1 MEGLTIDTDSTRRV
15 AEALAIGL
23 LVGIERYKSRSESEK
38 GSAGVRTFAAFGL
51 LGGVCGLLAQ
61 PTFTLAAFAAIAAL
75 IIVGYYRES
84 THAVGLTTEISAL
97 LVFWLGVLVYTRE
110 ALAISAAIVL
120 TLLLA
125 SKDALHRFVKD
136 SVTETELFD
145 TLKYLAVVLVV
156 FPLLPDRNLGP
167 FGFFNPRNVWLLV
180 ILVSTIGYA
189 GYLLVR
195 WFGGRRG
202 LILSAVAGGLVSTT
216 ATTVAIAARAR
227 QLPGASRFLG
237 TTAVLANAV
246 QFPRLLLLLWVVNRS
261 FARTL
266 SVPLLGMAAA
276 GFVGALVL
284 SRRERAAKD
293 KPKVEMPLTNPFSLM
308 ASLKFGAFFAAVL
321 LLVRAAEA
329 WLGETGVFLASA
341 LGGGVSA
348 SAVALTAAGL
358 VSKST
363 ISAPAGAIALLLGI
377 STNALV
383 KWTIART
390 QGTGKLAFWVGGG
403 LATMV
408 ATGFLLLALSTRTPL
423 F

>member
-1 MEGLTIDTDSTRRV
+1 MEGFAIDLDLTRRL
-15 AEALAIGL
+15 AYALAIGL
-23 LVGIERYKSRSESEK
+23 LVGIERYKSRSDTDK

-51 LGGVCGLLAQ
+51 LGGICGSLAQ
-61 PTFTLAAFAAIAAL
+61 PSFTLAAFVAVAAL
-75 IIVGYYRES
+75 VVVGYYRES
-84 THAVGLTTEISAL
+84 QHAVGLTTEISAL
-97 LVFWLGVLVYTRE
+97 VVFWLGVLVHTRE

-145 TLKYLAVVLVV
+145 TLKYLAIVLVV

-167 FGFFNPRNVWLLV
+167 FGFFNPRKVWLLV

-195 WFGGRRG
+195 WLGGRRG
-202 LILSAVAGGLVSTT
+202 LILSAVAGGIVSTT
-216 ATTVAIAARAR
+216 ATTMALAGRGR
-227 QLPGASRFLG
+227 QLPGAARFLG

-246 QFPRLLLLLWVVNRS
+246 QFPRLLLLLWVVNRP
-261 FARTL
+261 FAATL

-276 GFVGALVL
+276 GLAGTLVL
-284 SRRERAAKD
+284 SRRQRRAGD
-293 KPKVEMPLTNPFSLM
+293 QPLVEMPLTNPFSLT

-329 WLGETGVFLASA
+329 WFGEAGVFVAGL

-348 SAVALTAAGL
+348 SAVALTVAAL
-358 VSKST
+358 VTKET
-363 ISAPAGAIALLLGI
+363 ISASAGAVALLLGI

-383 KWTIART
+383 KSVIART
-390 QGTGKLAFWVGGG
+390 HGTPQFAFWIGGG

-408 ATGFLLLALSTRTPL
+408 LTGFVLLALSARTAL